1 MQNNI
6 LIDALLNKFLQ
17 GKLTYAERKQMYDM
31 LNDTSNEQAFKDI
44 LFRHLSEFT
53 GEMPYYNKGVD
64 FDSMYQNILTSIHQE
79 DDSARKL
86 TIRKVAL
93 YAASA
98 AAVFITAFL
107 LGRFIPDSTD
117 KSIKTFVASTYNE
130 VSAPYGSRSE
140 VKLPDGT
147 VVMLNAGSTLRYKS
161 DFNLNNRNISMA
173 GEAYFK
179 VAKNAEIPLIV
190 NVGSINIRAV
200 GTEFNIK
207 AYDEEGTIETTL
219 IEGKVEISSEGGEMK
234 QPLDLVPNQ
243 KAIFYKSEESF
254 VLEKTETKPVKPQPV
269 KVTYDNI
276 LISPRTDVDQI
287 VAWTEGK
294 MILRG
299 ENLFNLCTELERK
312 YDVKIVFRNEE
323 IKNCKF
329 NGVLLDETLEQVL
342 NVLRM
347 TAPINFTLDGK
358 TVYLDSD
365 AGKLNDFLEHMK

>member
-86 TIRKVAL
+86 TIRKIAL
-93 YAASA
+93 YVASA

>member
-1 MQNNI
+1 MENNN

-17 GKLTYAERKQMYDM
+17 GKLTFAERKQLYD
-31 LNDTSNEQAFKDI
+31 LLEDTSKEQVFKDI
-44 LFRHLSEFT
+44 LFRNLTEFT
-53 GEMPYYNKGVD
+53 GELPYYNKGVD

-79 DDSARKL
+79 DNSVRRLSVKKIA
-86 TIRKVAL
+86 IYV
-93 YAASA
+93 ASA
-98 AAVFITAFL
+98 AAVFIIAFL
-107 LGRFIPDSTD
+107 LGRLIPDSTD
-117 KSIKTFVASTYNE
+117 KSIKTFVANTFNE
-130 VSAPYGSRSE
+130 VSSPYGSRSE

-147 VVMLNAGSTLRYKS
+147 IVMLNAGSTLRYRS
-161 DFNLNNRNISMA
+161 DFNLNNRNINMA

-234 QPLDLVPNQ
+234 QPIDLVPNQ
-243 KAIFYKSEESF
+243 KAIFYKHEDSF
-254 VLEKTETKPVKPQPV
+254 VLEKTKADSVKPQPV
-269 KVTYDNI
+269 KAIYDNI
-276 LISPRTDVDQI
+276 LISPRTDVTQI

-299 ENLFNLCTELERK
+299 ENLSNLCTELERK

-342 NVLRM
+342 NVLKM

-358 TVYLDSD
+358 TVYLDADES
-365 AGKLNDFLEHMK
+365 KLNDFSEHMK